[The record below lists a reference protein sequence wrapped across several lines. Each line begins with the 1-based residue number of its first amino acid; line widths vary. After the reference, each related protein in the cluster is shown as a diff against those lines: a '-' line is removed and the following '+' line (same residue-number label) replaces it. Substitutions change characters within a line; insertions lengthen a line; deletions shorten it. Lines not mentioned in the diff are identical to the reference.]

1 MVVTEADG
9 IKPGIARPD
18 CWSYPRSAEGISRHQ
33 SVASLTLVRCRLKR
47 VQNGKV
53 FKKRRNIF
61 ALLRFCRIF
70 VIPKRELGQNS
81 SLAQLVRAPDC

>member
-9 IKPGIARPD
+9 IKPEIARPD
-18 CWSYPRSAEGISRHQ
+18 CWSYPMSAEGISRHL

-53 FKKRRNIF
+53 FKKK
-61 ALLRFCRIF
+61 AKYFCAFKILPYICNPETR
-70 VIPKRELGQNS
+70 
-81 SLAQLVRAPDC
+81 VRAKFLFSSVG